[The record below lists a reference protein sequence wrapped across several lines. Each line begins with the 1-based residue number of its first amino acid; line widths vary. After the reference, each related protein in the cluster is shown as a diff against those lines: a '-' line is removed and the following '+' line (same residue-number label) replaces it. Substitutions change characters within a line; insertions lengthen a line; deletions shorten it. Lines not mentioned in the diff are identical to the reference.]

1 MEKGEMN
8 RECTRC
14 QRPFTPEDL
23 SQTESRNMEA
33 ERKSAALEG
42 VRFVYYHCPCGMN
55 DIFVDILP
63 VQNERRADFEKRRT
77 EMEEVVQQMHGKG
90 VEAVV
95 VPVLART

>member
-1 MEKGEMN
+1 MN

-14 QRPFTPEDL
+14 QRPFTPQDL

-33 ERKSAALEG
+33 ERKSASLDG
-42 VRFVYYHCPCGMN
+42 VRFLYYCCPCGMN

-63 VQNERRADFEKRRT
+63 LPNERQADFEKRRR
-77 EMEEVVQQMHGKG
+77 EMETVVRHMHSKE

-95 VPVLART
+95 VPVLAKT